1 MTDDVTTSTSI
12 QPAPASTPAPAPAPA
27 PASTPAPVQEE
38 DQEEGAMSIW
48 DHLNELRK
56 RLFIGALAMVV
67 TSGLSF
73 VFAEQIIA
81 LLAIPL
87 GGMQNFLSI
96 EVTENL
102 GVFMRVSLLSG
113 FIFALPIVLYEVLAF
128 IMPGLTET
136 EQKWVYMSIPFATIL
151 FLAGVS
157 FSYFIILP
165 TSIPFL
171 IGFLGIKTTPRPS
184 VYIDFVTGLMFWV
197 GAVFEMPLV
206 MFMLAKLGIVKASW
220 LLKGWR
226 YALVIIAV
234 VAAVITPTSDPI
246 NMGILMVPLIA
257 LYFMSVGLAAIAGRN
272 PTRTPKER

>member
-1 MTDDVTTSTSI
+1 
-12 QPAPASTPAPAPAPA
+12 
-27 PASTPAPVQEE
+27 
-38 DQEEGAMSIW
+38 MSIW

-56 RLFIGALAMVV
+56 RLFIGVVAMVV

-73 VFAEQIIA
+73 VFASQIIDI
-81 LLAIPL
+81 LATPL

-113 FIFALPIVLYEVLAF
+113 FIFAMPIMLYEILAF
-128 IMPGLTET
+128 VMPGLTE
-136 EQKWVYMSIPFATIL
+136 EERRWVYLSIPFATIL

-157 FSYFIILP
+157 FSYFVMLP
-165 TSIPFL
+165 TAIPFL
-171 IGFLGIKTTPRPS
+171 ISFLGIKTTPRPS

-197 GAVFEMPLV
+197 GVVFEMPLV
-206 MFMLAKLGIVKASW
+206 MFMLAKLGLVTASF

-226 YALVIIAV
+226 YAIVIIAV
-234 VAAVITPTSDPI
+234 AAAVITPTSDPI

-257 LYFMSVGLAAIAGRN
+257 LYFMSVGLASIAGRN
-272 PTRTPKER
+272 PTRKPKER

>member
-1 MTDDVTTSTSI
+1 
-12 QPAPASTPAPAPAPA
+12 
-27 PASTPAPVQEE
+27 
-38 DQEEGAMSIW
+38 MSIW

-56 RLFIGALAMVV
+56 RLFIGVVAMVV

-73 VFAEQIIA
+73 VFASQIIDI
-81 LLAIPL
+81 LATPL

-113 FIFALPIVLYEVLAF
+113 FIFAMPIMLYEILAF
-128 IMPGLTET
+128 VMPGLTE
-136 EQKWVYMSIPFATIL
+136 EERRWVYLSIPFATIL

-157 FSYFIILP
+157 FSYFVMLP
-165 TSIPFL
+165 TAIPFL
-171 IGFLGIKTTPRPS
+171 ISFLGIKTTPRPS

-197 GAVFEMPLV
+197 GVVFEMPLV
-206 MFMLAKLGIVKASW
+206 MFMLAKLGLVTANF

-226 YALVIIAV
+226 YAIVIIAV
-234 VAAVITPTSDPI
+234 AAAVITPTSDPI

-272 PTRTPKER
+272 PTRKPKER